1 MGSFGP
7 LRRQVHGHNIPEEV
21 HQYDQIWKSIGMGEN
36 MEERKRGNE
45 FQLFLKLERDCGRT
59 RE

>member
-1 MGSFGP
+1 
-7 LRRQVHGHNIPEEV
+7 
-21 HQYDQIWKSIGMGEN
+21 MGEN